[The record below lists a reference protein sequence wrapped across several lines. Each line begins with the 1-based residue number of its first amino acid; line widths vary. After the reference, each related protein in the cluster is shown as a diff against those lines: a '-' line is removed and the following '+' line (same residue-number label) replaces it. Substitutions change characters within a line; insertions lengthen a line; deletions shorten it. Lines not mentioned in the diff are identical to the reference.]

1 MSRIGKQPITIPKGV
16 TVTVAQGGVIAK
28 GPKGELKQVI
38 HSCVKIAQ
46 SDDALTLTVIRPDN
60 KEERAI
66 WGTSASLIKNIF
78 QGVTQGYQK
87 QLEIIGT
94 GFKVALKGQTL
105 SLSVGFTNPVEFLL
119 PQGISAVI
127 EKNIVT
133 FNGIDKQL
141 LGEIVARIKRVR
153 PPDAY
158 KGVGIRFAG
167 EVIKLKP
174 GKQAKTAGAA
184 A

>member
-1 MSRIGKQPITIPKGV
+1 MSRIGKQPIPIPSGV
-16 TVTVAQGGVIAK
+16 TVTVLPGSINAK
-28 GPKGELKQVI
+28 GPKGELKQSL
-38 HSCVKIAQ
+38 HSCVQVAKN
-46 SDDALTLTVIRPDN
+46 DEVLALTVSRPDN

-66 WGTSASLIKNIF
+66 WGTSASLIKNIL

-87 QLEIIGT
+87 KLEIMGT
-94 GFKVALKGQTL
+94 GFKVVLQGQ
-105 SLSVGFTNPVEFLL
+105 SLSFLVGFTKAVDFPL
-119 PQGISAVI
+119 PPGISAVI

-133 FNGIDKQL
+133 LSGIDKQL
-141 LGEIVARIKRVR
+141 LGETAAQIKRIH

-158 KGVGIRFAG
+158 KGVGIRFVG

-174 GKQAKTAGAA
+174 GKQAKSAGAA

>member
-1 MSRIGKQPITIPKGV
+1 MKVRRDNGLLTF
-16 TVTVAQGGVIAK
+16 TVN
-28 GPKGELKQVI
+28 
-38 HSCVKIAQ
+38 
-46 SDDALTLTVIRPDN
+46 RPDN

-66 WGTSASLIKNIF
+66 WGTSASLTKNIL

-94 GFKVALKGQTL
+94 GFKVALKGQAL
-105 SLSVGFTNPVEFLL
+105 SLSVGYTNPVDFLL

-127 EKNIVT
+127 EKNIIT
-133 FNGIDKQL
+133 LGGIDKQL
-141 LGEIVARIKRVR
+141 LGETAACIRRIH

-158 KGVGIRFAG
+158 KGVGIRFVG

-174 GKQAKTAGAA
+174 GKQAKAAGAA